1 MYCSRVLPLLEQ
13 ALEKYPKEVR
23 LVFKNFPLRS
33 HRFARKAA
41 IAALAANMQGK
52 FWEFHDRLFSN
63 YNRLSDQKIR
73 EIAHELALNEKK
85 FEEQMK
91 DPKILARLKQDIRDG
106 ADAGVRGIPTIFIN
120 GRLLKNRTLKGFQ
133 AVIDKEL
140 EKVRKAKR

>member
-1 MYCSRVLPLLEQ
+1 MYCSRLLPLLKQ
-13 ALEKYPKEVR
+13 VLEKYPKEVR
-23 LVFKNFPLRS
+23 LVFKNFPLRN
-33 HRFARKAA
+33 HIFARKAA

-73 EIAHELALNEKK
+73 EIAHELALNEKE

-91 DPKILARLKQDIRDG
+91 NPKILARIRQDIRDG

-120 GRLLKNRTLKGFQ
+120 GRLLQNRTLEGFQ
-133 AVIDKEL
+133 AVINKEL
-140 EKVRKAKR
+140 EKVRKTKR

>member
-1 MYCSRVLPLLEQ
+1 MPLLEQ
-13 ALEKYPKEVR
+13 VLEKYPKEVR
-23 LVFKNFPLRS
+23 LVFKNFPLRN
-33 HRFARKAA
+33 HIFARKAA

-73 EIAHELALNEKK
+73 EIAHELALNEKE

-91 DPKILARLKQDIRDG
+91 DPKILARIRQDIRDG

-120 GRLLKNRTLKGFQ
+120 GRLLQNRTLEGFQ
-133 AVIDKEL
+133 AVINKEL
-140 EKVRKAKR
+140 EKVRKTKR